1 VKRIA
6 LFATVCALAFGPAQ
20 AQVSAT
26 DFSYS
31 PVIAGA
37 WVYRAVTGGS
47 EASFVDSSGATRMVI
62 ACGKVTRLVTLSRIS
77 TTPASGLSFWASSA
91 TRQLNARFDQPAGRV
106 IAQVGGMDPLL
117 DGLAFSRGRFA
128 IMMAGSPALVLPADP
143 EIAHVVEDCREA

>member
-6 LFATVCALAFGPAQ
+6 LFATICALALGPAK
-20 AQVSAT
+20 AQVTAA

-31 PVIAGA
+31 PVITGA

-47 EASFVDSSGATRMVI
+47 EASFVDNSGATRMVI
-62 ACGKVTRLVTLSRIS
+62 ACGKISRLVTFSRIS
-77 TTPASGLSFWASSA
+77 TTPASRISFWASSA
-91 TRQLNARFDQPAGRV
+91 TRDLTARFDQPAGRV

-117 DGLAFSRGRFA
+117 DALALSRGRFA
-128 IMMAGSPALVLPADP
+128 VMMADSPALVLPADP